1 MEIIT
6 NRSFLTHKE
15 RISYLEGENKKL
27 VEMLSKLISNTQT
40 VQNCKN
46 VNNKNTTVTK
56 DKMCETELSST
67 NYCVNEEVRDIPLI
81 VQENHNGEDLNGYR
95 VIKKQLREV
104 RKTKHE
110 QYLKSHSR
118 MKTTLND
125 NNVIRKATIIGD
137 SMLNGINDDNLS
149 TENIKSCVKY
159 ISGAKIC
166 DINAKIE
173 NLLTDKPDLVLLHV
187 GTNNACDMTSNKIV
201 DDLLS
206 LKHRVEKLLPK
217 AKVIISSIITRTDD
231 GKADYTIRKA
241 NELLGNLKLNLLDNS
256 NITHKDLGKRG
267 LHLSKTGKIK
277 WARYILEKLK
287 SLS

>member
-1 MEIIT
+1 M
-6 NRSFLTHKE
+6 
-15 RISYLEGENKKL
+15 
-27 VEMLSKLISNTQT
+27 
-40 VQNCKN
+40 
-46 VNNKNTTVTK
+46 
-56 DKMCETELSST
+56 
-67 NYCVNEEVRDIPLI
+67 
-81 VQENHNGEDLNGYR
+81 
-95 VIKKQLREV
+95 
-104 RKTKHE
+104 
-110 QYLKSHSR
+110 
-118 MKTTLND
+118 
-125 NNVIRKATIIGD
+125 
-137 SMLNGINDDNLS
+137 
-149 TENIKSCVKY
+149 
-159 ISGAKIC
+159 
-166 DINAKIE
+166 
-173 NLLTDKPDLVLLHV
+173 LTDKPDLVLLHV